1 MATATVCNPIAYTAT
16 TGYESGNFYRFDTN
30 WSEQDAT
37 YSHCQGNYSPNAVQ
51 SPTAMTLVK
60 VRLPTIQPYG
70 VSLSIVC
77 FPVCYCEALCSVC
90 GWRH

>member
-16 TGYESGNFYRFDTN
+16 AGYESGNFYRFDTN

-37 YSHCQGNYSPNAVQ
+37 YSHCHGNYSPNAVQ

-60 VRLPTIQPYG
+60 VSFNHEVFVYG
-70 VSLSIVC
+70 LYVSQY
-77 FPVCYCEALCSVC
+77 CYCEALCSVC